1 MAITLQSLEQRLSA
15 MERDVAELKAE
26 LARSQSSAD
35 RGARLIQ
42 EAQAQHAAAIEA
54 WQAVREHLG
63 IQGQAMGAKQFRQS
77 LVATGMNPD
86 DNAFSRDLIAM
97 RGSSRLSTRV
107 ASGNE
112 GRFV

>member
-1 MAITLQSLEQRLSA
+1 
-15 MERDVAELKAE
+15 
-26 LARSQSSAD
+26 
-35 RGARLIQ
+35 
-42 EAQAQHAAAIEA
+42 
-54 WQAVREHLG
+54 
-63 IQGQAMGAKQFRQS
+63 MGAKQFRQS